1 MALGVARQHVEDGRA
16 GRKTWVLD
24 NKIELRVNKP
34 RSLPASG
41 LPVKFKHP
49 LVKLSVV
56 VAA

>member
-1 MALGVARQHVEDGRA
+1 MLRMVAQEGKP
-16 GRKTWVLD
+16 GSLITKLSS
-24 NKIELRVNKP
+24 ELTKP
-34 RSLPASG
+34 CSLPASG